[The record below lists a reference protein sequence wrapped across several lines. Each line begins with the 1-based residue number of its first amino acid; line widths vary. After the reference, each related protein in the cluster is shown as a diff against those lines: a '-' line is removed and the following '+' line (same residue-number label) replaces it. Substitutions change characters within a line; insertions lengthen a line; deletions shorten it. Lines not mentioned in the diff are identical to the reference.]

1 MSSSER
7 SSSIVPL
14 TLNAWLTINDRET
27 IRRYDIKTWI
37 LSYKKKKRETG
48 SIKYNIRT
56 KRQVRVGTGCDEGE
70 TVGEVN
76 REPAE
81 QGA

>member
-37 LSYKKKKRETG
+37 LLYKKKKG
-48 SIKYNIRT
+48 NGIYKI
-56 KRQVRVGTGCDEGE
+56 
-70 TVGEVN
+70 
-76 REPAE
+76 
-81 QGA
+81 

>member
-1 MSSSER
+1 MKLF
-7 SSSIVPL
+7 VD
-14 TLNAWLTINDRET
+14 TILKRGYYHT
-27 IRRYDIKTWI
+27 
-37 LSYKKKKRETG
+37 KKKKRETG

>member
-1 MSSSER
+1 M
-7 SSSIVPL
+7 
-14 TLNAWLTINDRET
+14 
-27 IRRYDIKTWI
+27 DII
-37 LSYKKKKRETG
+37 IQKKKKRETG

-70 TVGEVN
+70 TAGEVN